1 MAKETKIIKP
11 QEGFQEKF
19 VRSNVDFV
27 VGGGVLNPQPVDSLV
42 ATPSGFVRIGDLKA
56 GDIICD
62 TKGGTQRVNFVLDKG
77 LQPCVEFTLSD
88 GRKVESALSHHWLV
102 KERHGKVLELSSQ
115 EIIDY
120 VDAEEKRRN
129 TRLPN
134 RVNRLRIPLCEP
146 CFFEDKYAELRT
158 IHPYVLGF
166 LLGDGSLS
174 EKGHTIYISVPKE
187 DYHVVE
193 YIRSLGYNLVIDD
206 KNDSECMH
214 YAFRGGK
221 IRGYLRDLGLS
232 GKLSYNKFIPDAYKY
247 APIEDRIALLQGLFD
262 SDGNCEKKKG
272 QVTLH
277 STSRQLIED
286 TQFVVRSIGGIANYN
301 THKAG
306 VGTIKGK
313 QYNFRES
320 YMLCVRTKN
329 DKELFH
335 FERKNK
341 YAKTDNE
348 RRWKVM
354 VSIESYELIGEK
366 HVACINVDNAE
377 HKYLTDNFVITCNC
391 GKTFAAVLSVGE
403 ASSDPNFRAVFLR
416 NNLNDLK
423 SGGGILDTFREVYGN
438 GVTIVE
444 SGDPS
449 ATFPSGARCD
459 ITHVA
464 DQSRDK
470 VMQRFKGRQYDYIYF
485 DEGTGFTWDTF
496 TAIYS
501 RNRGRAKWS
510 GKVRMTTNPERD
522 HWLRIFLD
530 WYIGVDGFIREDR
543 EGVVRYF
550 YMAGETVKDVV
561 WGDTKE
567 ECYQKCKVDI
577 DRKLAKINGK
587 TGTATYRDMIKSFT
601 FYLGRMSENKASLGN
616 NSGYVGSVAVSGG
629 RNAEQLLEGNWNVS
643 SKDSIE
649 TAIPNDMAR
658 QVFMNDPATNGDKW
672 ITCDLADVGTD
683 NFTAIAWD
691 GFHIYDMLVVG
702 KTTPRQNAELLLNF
716 AKKHD
721 IGTSH
726 IIYDGTRGLYINDYI
741 PDAIPFI
748 SAKKPEGMYYLEARS
763 LKEEC
768 YMRLAE
774 AIKRGEFS
782 IADEVANS
790 KYEHQKVKEYITIQ
804 NEFLEE
810 CAVVYFI
817 DAGSGKKRM
826 PSKKEMNAKL
836 GKERSMDVLDP
847 CAMRMYPCLEYAYGD
862 ELIKTA
868 SWYRD
873 DEEEEDEYDKFGFKR
888 QSIFDETLWS

>member
-1 MAKETKIIKP
+1 MAKEQVIIKP
-11 QEGFQEKF
+11 HAGFQEKF
-19 VRSNVDFV
+19 VRSNVDVCF
-27 VGGGVLNPQPVDSLV
+27 GGGCLN
-42 ATPSGFVRIGDLKA
+42 A
-56 GDIICD
+56 
-62 TKGGTQRVNFVLDKG
+62 
-77 LQPCVEFTLSD
+77 
-88 GRKVESALSHHWLV
+88 
-102 KERHGKVLELSSQ
+102 
-115 EIIDY
+115 
-120 VDAEEKRRN
+120 
-129 TRLPN
+129 
-134 RVNRLRIPLCEP
+134 
-146 CFFEDKYAELRT
+146 
-158 IHPYVLGF
+158 
-166 LLGDGSLS
+166 
-174 EKGHTIYISVPKE
+174 
-187 DYHVVE
+187 
-193 YIRSLGYNLVIDD
+193 
-206 KNDSECMH
+206 
-214 YAFRGGK
+214 
-221 IRGYLRDLGLS
+221 
-232 GKLSYNKFIPDAYKY
+232 
-247 APIEDRIALLQGLFD
+247 
-262 SDGNCEKKKG
+262 
-272 QVTLH
+272 
-277 STSRQLIED
+277 
-286 TQFVVRSIGGIANYN
+286 
-301 THKAG
+301 
-306 VGTIKGK
+306 
-313 QYNFRES
+313 
-320 YMLCVRTKN
+320 
-329 DKELFH
+329 
-335 FERKNK
+335 
-341 YAKTDNE
+341 
-348 RRWKVM
+348 
-354 VSIESYELIGEK
+354 
-366 HVACINVDNAE
+366 
-377 HKYLTDNFVITCNC
+377 
-391 GKTFAAVLSVGE
+391 GKTAGAVLMCGE
-403 ASSDPNFRAVFLR
+403 PSLDPKFRAVFLR
-416 NNLNDLK
+416 NNLGDLK
-423 SGGGILDTFREVYGN
+423 SGGGILDEFRSMYRGGVEV
-438 GVTIVE
+438 VE
-444 SGDPS
+444 SGDPRVV
-449 ATFPSGARCD
+449 FPSGARID
-459 ITHVA
+459 VTHIA
-464 DQSRDK
+464 DQSREK
-470 VMQRFKGRQYDYIYF
+470 VRQRFKGRQYDLIYF
-485 DEGTGFTWDTF
+485 DEMTGFTWDCF
-496 TAIYS
+496 TEVCT
-501 RNRGRAKWS
+501 RNRGTAKWT
-510 GKVRMTTNPERD
+510 GKIRGTTNPERD

-550 YMAGETVKDVV
+550 YMAGATVKDVV
-561 WGDTKE
+561 WGDSKLE
-567 ECYQKCKVDI
+567 VYKQCKADI
-577 DRKLAKINGK
+577 DRKLARINGK
-587 TGTATYRDMIKSFT
+587 NGKATWESMIKSFT
-601 FYLGRMSENKASLGN
+601 FYLGRMSENISSIGN
-616 NSGYVGSVAVSGG
+616 NENYVGTVAMSGG
-629 RNAEQLLEGNWNVS
+629 ANAEQLLEGNWNVS

-873 DEEEEDEYDKFGFKR
+873 EEEDEDEYDKFGFKK

>member
-1 MAKETKIIKP
+1 MGKEQVIIKP
-11 QEGFQEKF
+11 HAGFQEKF
-19 VRSNVDFV
+19 VRSNVDVCF
-27 VGGGVLNPQPVDSLV
+27 GGGCLN
-42 ATPSGFVRIGDLKA
+42 A
-56 GDIICD
+56 
-62 TKGGTQRVNFVLDKG
+62 
-77 LQPCVEFTLSD
+77 
-88 GRKVESALSHHWLV
+88 
-102 KERHGKVLELSSQ
+102 
-115 EIIDY
+115 
-120 VDAEEKRRN
+120 
-129 TRLPN
+129 
-134 RVNRLRIPLCEP
+134 
-146 CFFEDKYAELRT
+146 
-158 IHPYVLGF
+158 
-166 LLGDGSLS
+166 
-174 EKGHTIYISVPKE
+174 
-187 DYHVVE
+187 
-193 YIRSLGYNLVIDD
+193 
-206 KNDSECMH
+206 
-214 YAFRGGK
+214 
-221 IRGYLRDLGLS
+221 
-232 GKLSYNKFIPDAYKY
+232 
-247 APIEDRIALLQGLFD
+247 
-262 SDGNCEKKKG
+262 
-272 QVTLH
+272 
-277 STSRQLIED
+277 
-286 TQFVVRSIGGIANYN
+286 
-301 THKAG
+301 
-306 VGTIKGK
+306 
-313 QYNFRES
+313 
-320 YMLCVRTKN
+320 
-329 DKELFH
+329 
-335 FERKNK
+335 
-341 YAKTDNE
+341 
-348 RRWKVM
+348 
-354 VSIESYELIGEK
+354 
-366 HVACINVDNAE
+366 
-377 HKYLTDNFVITCNC
+377 
-391 GKTFAAVLSVGE
+391 GKTAGAVLMCGE
-403 ASSDPNFRAVFLR
+403 PSLDPKFRAVFLR
-416 NNLNDLK
+416 NNLGDLK
-423 SGGGILDTFREVYGN
+423 SGGGILDEFRSMYRGGVEV
-438 GVTIVE
+438 VE
-444 SGDPS
+444 SGDPRVV
-449 ATFPSGARCD
+449 FPSGARID
-459 ITHVA
+459 VTHIA
-464 DQSRDK
+464 DQSREK
-470 VMQRFKGRQYDYIYF
+470 VRQRFKGRQYDLIYF
-485 DEGTGFTWDTF
+485 DEMTGFTWDCF
-496 TAIYS
+496 TEVCT
-501 RNRGRAKWS
+501 RNRGTAKWT
-510 GKVRMTTNPERD
+510 GKIRGTTNPERD

-550 YMAGETVKDVV
+550 YMAGATVKDVV
-561 WGDTKE
+561 WGDSKLE
-567 ECYQKCKVDI
+567 VYKQCKADI
-577 DRKLAKINGK
+577 DRKLARINGK
-587 TGTATYRDMIKSFT
+587 NGKATWESMIKSFT
-601 FYLGRMSENKASLGN
+601 FYLGRMSENISSIGN
-616 NSGYVGSVAVSGG
+616 NENYVGTVAMSGG
-629 RNAEQLLEGNWNVS
+629 ANAEQLLEGNWNVS

-873 DEEEEDEYDKFGFKR
+873 EEEDEDEYDKFGFKK

>member
-1 MAKETKIIKP
+1 MAKEQVIIKP
-11 QEGFQEKF
+11 HAGFQEKF
-19 VRSNVDFV
+19 VRSNVDVCF
-27 VGGGVLNPQPVDSLV
+27 GGGCLN
-42 ATPSGFVRIGDLKA
+42 A
-56 GDIICD
+56 
-62 TKGGTQRVNFVLDKG
+62 
-77 LQPCVEFTLSD
+77 
-88 GRKVESALSHHWLV
+88 
-102 KERHGKVLELSSQ
+102 
-115 EIIDY
+115 
-120 VDAEEKRRN
+120 
-129 TRLPN
+129 
-134 RVNRLRIPLCEP
+134 
-146 CFFEDKYAELRT
+146 
-158 IHPYVLGF
+158 
-166 LLGDGSLS
+166 
-174 EKGHTIYISVPKE
+174 
-187 DYHVVE
+187 
-193 YIRSLGYNLVIDD
+193 
-206 KNDSECMH
+206 
-214 YAFRGGK
+214 
-221 IRGYLRDLGLS
+221 
-232 GKLSYNKFIPDAYKY
+232 
-247 APIEDRIALLQGLFD
+247 
-262 SDGNCEKKKG
+262 
-272 QVTLH
+272 
-277 STSRQLIED
+277 
-286 TQFVVRSIGGIANYN
+286 
-301 THKAG
+301 
-306 VGTIKGK
+306 
-313 QYNFRES
+313 
-320 YMLCVRTKN
+320 
-329 DKELFH
+329 
-335 FERKNK
+335 
-341 YAKTDNE
+341 
-348 RRWKVM
+348 
-354 VSIESYELIGEK
+354 
-366 HVACINVDNAE
+366 
-377 HKYLTDNFVITCNC
+377 
-391 GKTFAAVLSVGE
+391 GKTAGAVLMCGE
-403 ASSDPNFRAVFLR
+403 PSLDPKFRAVFLR
-416 NNLNDLK
+416 NNLGDLK
-423 SGGGILDTFREVYGN
+423 SGGGILDEFRSMYRGGVEV
-438 GVTIVE
+438 VE
-444 SGDPS
+444 SGDPRVV
-449 ATFPSGARCD
+449 FPSGARID
-459 ITHVA
+459 VTHIA
-464 DQSRDK
+464 DQSREK
-470 VMQRFKGRQYDYIYF
+470 VRQRFKGRQYDLIYF
-485 DEGTGFTWDTF
+485 DEMTGFTWECF
-496 TAIYS
+496 TEVCT
-501 RNRGRAKWS
+501 RNRGTAKWT
-510 GKVRMTTNPERD
+510 GKIRGTTNPERD
-522 HWLRIFLD
+522 HWLRVFLD

-550 YMAGETVKDVV
+550 YMAGATVKDVV
-561 WGDTKE
+561 WGDSKLE
-567 ECYQKCKVDI
+567 VYRQCKADI
-577 DRKLAKINGK
+577 DRKLARINGK
-587 TGTATYRDMIKSFT
+587 NGKATWESMIKSFT
-601 FYLGRMSENKASLGN
+601 FYLGRMSENISSIGN
-616 NSGYVGSVAVSGG
+616 NENYVGTVAMSGG
-629 RNAEQLLEGNWNVS
+629 ANAEQLLEGNWNVS

-873 DEEEEDEYDKFGFKR
+873 DEEDEDEYDKFGFKK

>member
-1 MAKETKIIKP
+1 MAKEQVIIKP
-11 QEGFQEKF
+11 HAGFQEKF
-19 VRSNVDFV
+19 VRSNVDVCF
-27 VGGGVLNPQPVDSLV
+27 GGGCLN
-42 ATPSGFVRIGDLKA
+42 A
-56 GDIICD
+56 
-62 TKGGTQRVNFVLDKG
+62 
-77 LQPCVEFTLSD
+77 
-88 GRKVESALSHHWLV
+88 
-102 KERHGKVLELSSQ
+102 
-115 EIIDY
+115 
-120 VDAEEKRRN
+120 
-129 TRLPN
+129 
-134 RVNRLRIPLCEP
+134 
-146 CFFEDKYAELRT
+146 
-158 IHPYVLGF
+158 
-166 LLGDGSLS
+166 
-174 EKGHTIYISVPKE
+174 
-187 DYHVVE
+187 
-193 YIRSLGYNLVIDD
+193 
-206 KNDSECMH
+206 
-214 YAFRGGK
+214 
-221 IRGYLRDLGLS
+221 
-232 GKLSYNKFIPDAYKY
+232 
-247 APIEDRIALLQGLFD
+247 
-262 SDGNCEKKKG
+262 
-272 QVTLH
+272 
-277 STSRQLIED
+277 
-286 TQFVVRSIGGIANYN
+286 
-301 THKAG
+301 
-306 VGTIKGK
+306 
-313 QYNFRES
+313 
-320 YMLCVRTKN
+320 
-329 DKELFH
+329 
-335 FERKNK
+335 
-341 YAKTDNE
+341 
-348 RRWKVM
+348 
-354 VSIESYELIGEK
+354 
-366 HVACINVDNAE
+366 
-377 HKYLTDNFVITCNC
+377 
-391 GKTFAAVLSVGE
+391 GKTAGAVLMCGE
-403 ASSDPNFRAVFLR
+403 PSLDPKFRAVFLR
-416 NNLNDLK
+416 NNLGDLK
-423 SGGGILDTFREVYGN
+423 SGGGILDEFRSMYRGGVEV
-438 GVTIVE
+438 VE
-444 SGDPS
+444 SGDPRVV
-449 ATFPSGARCD
+449 FPSGARID
-459 ITHVA
+459 VTHIA
-464 DQSRDK
+464 DQSREK
-470 VMQRFKGRQYDYIYF
+470 VRQRFKGRQYDLIYF
-485 DEGTGFTWDTF
+485 DEMTGFTWECF
-496 TAIYS
+496 TEVCT
-501 RNRGRAKWS
+501 RNRGTAKWT
-510 GKVRMTTNPERD
+510 GKIRGTTNPERD
-522 HWLRIFLD
+522 HWLRVFLD

-550 YMAGETVKDVV
+550 YMAGATVKDVV
-561 WGDTKE
+561 WGDSKLE
-567 ECYQKCKVDI
+567 VYRQCKADI
-577 DRKLAKINGK
+577 DRKLARINGK
-587 TGTATYRDMIKSFT
+587 NGKATWESMIKSFT
-601 FYLGRMSENKASLGN
+601 FYLGRMSENISSIGN
-616 NSGYVGSVAVSGG
+616 NSDYVGTVAMSGG
-629 RNAEQLLEGNWNVS
+629 ANAEQLLEGNWNVS

-873 DEEEEDEYDKFGFKR
+873 EEEDEDEYDKFGFKK

>member
-1 MAKETKIIKP
+1 MAKQTKIIKA

-27 VGGGVLNPQPVDSLV
+27 VGGGVLNPQPMDSLV
-42 ATPSGFVRIGDLKA
+42 ATPSGFVRMGDIKE

-62 TKGGTQRVNFVLDKG
+62 TKGGTQKVNFVLDKG
-77 LQPCVEFTLSD
+77 TLPCVEFTLGD
-88 GRKVESALSHHWLV
+88 GRRVRSALSHNWQIQDKHGRIRQVTAQHIVDYMRV
-102 KERHGKVLELSSQ
+102 KEDGK
-115 EIIDY
+115 
-120 VDAEEKRRN
+120 
-129 TRLPN
+129 
-134 RVNRLRIPLCEP
+134 RVNKTNYKIPLCSPILGEKKQLP
-146 CFFEDKYAELRT
+146 V
-158 IHPYVLGF
+158 HPY
-166 LLGDGSLS
+166 LLGLLIGDGCFSQKSYRPILT
-174 EKGHTIYISVPKE
+174 TIDVDI
-187 DYHVVE
+187 VE
-193 YIRSLGYNLVIDD
+193 RVKSLGYTIDLITNRKDNLHYYIRNKEV
-206 KNDSECMH
+206 KSYLKEC
-214 YAFRGGK
+214 GLWG
-221 IRGYLRDLGLS
+221 LR
-232 GKLSYNKFIPDAYKY
+232 SYEKFIPEEYLFSSL
-247 APIEDRIALLQGLFD
+247 EDRIELLKGLFD
-262 SDGNCEKKKG
+262 ADGTCSETH
-272 QVTLH
+272 QVAYGTTSEQLCQDVKTLVY
-277 STSRQLIED
+277 SLGGRC
-286 TQFVVRSIGGIANYN
+286 SIYN
-301 THKAG
+301 
-306 VGTIKGK
+306 IKG
-313 QYNFRES
+313 S
-320 YMLCVRTKN
+320 VRDWGYKTSQCRPSFTLYPKLK
-329 DKELFH
+329 DDSVFFGLK
-335 FERKNK
+335 RKK
-341 YAKTDNE
+341 IRTITDNDRVE
-348 RRWKVM
+348 KVALSIMSYRM
-354 VSIESYELIGEK
+354 VK
-366 HVACINVDNAE
+366 PCAMRCINVSGED
-377 HKYLTDNFVITCNC
+377 HLYLTDNFVVTCNC

-423 SGGGILDTFREVYGN
+423 SGGGILDTFRDVYGD

-449 ATFPSGARCD
+449 ATFASGAKCD

-530 WYIGVDGFIREDR
+530 WYIGIDGFIREDR

-567 ECYQKCKVDI
+567 ECYQKCKADI

-616 NSGYVGSVAVSGG
+616 NSGYVGSVAISGG

-721 IGTSH
+721 IGPSH

-741 PDAIPFI
+741 PEAIPFI

-810 CAVVYFI
+810 CAVVYFV

-847 CAMRMYPCLEYAYGD
+847 CAMRMYPCLEYVYGE

-873 DEEEEDEYDKFGFKR
+873 DEDEEDEYDEFGFKR